1 MFFILSYTCAVK
13 KNLPAETCHSVTNKT
28 PTLETKGATD
38 TGLVTIKHRVIVCTI
53 YVHTVA
59 HYYRDYSWIPESKRY
74 YNKVLDDI
82 QKIITDEGH

>member
-1 MFFILSYTCAVK
+1 VWYYGSDLAMFFILSYTCAVK

-38 TGLVTIKHRVIVCTI
+38 TG
-53 YVHTVA
+53 
-59 HYYRDYSWIPESKRY
+59 DYSWIPESKRY

-82 QKIITDEGH
+82 QKIMTDEGH